1 MKFTKP
7 IEVNDFM
14 RTVDS
19 CKGQVWLESPNG
31 DRFALKSIFSH
42 YMAMSA
48 LLVEKSEDLM
58 LFCQFPEDEQLFYK
72 YFYEH
77 PGVN

>member
-14 RTVDS
+14 RTVNS

-58 LFCQFPEDEQLFYK
+58 LFCQFPEDEVKFYQ
-72 YFYEH
+72 YFDKH